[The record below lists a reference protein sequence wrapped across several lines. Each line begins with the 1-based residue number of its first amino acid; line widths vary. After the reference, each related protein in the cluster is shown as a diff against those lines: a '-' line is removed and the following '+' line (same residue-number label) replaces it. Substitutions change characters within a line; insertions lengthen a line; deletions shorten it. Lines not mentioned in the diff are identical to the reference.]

1 MNKNVLEIIDALT
14 LNPPANDLD
23 GVKRRTRSGMGRCQ
37 GGFCSPSVTELIA
50 KIKGI
55 PYEEVTKTGE
65 GSGINFERTKGGAKN
80 A

>member
-1 MNKNVLEIIDALT
+1 
-14 LNPPANDLD
+14 
-23 GVKRRTRSGMGRCQ
+23 MGRCQ